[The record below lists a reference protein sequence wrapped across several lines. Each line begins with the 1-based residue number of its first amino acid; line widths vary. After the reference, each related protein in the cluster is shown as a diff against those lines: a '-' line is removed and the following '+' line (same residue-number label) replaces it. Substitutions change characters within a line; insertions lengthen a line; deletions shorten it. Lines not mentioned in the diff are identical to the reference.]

1 MSGGIAWP
9 RVVFGRYQ
17 SNVARDV
24 LDTIL
29 NIQPKDSGGGGET
42 RETVVY
48 RLAEEFLGKLPR
60 NYVDFEVSSADFCVA
75 LERVHLAS
83 VSRWLQTGQ
92 SRNCRT
98 QRSLYPYFCEV

>member
-1 MSGGIAWP
+1 MNHQHRQIDRFAIC
-9 RVVFGRYQ
+9 RVGRYQ

-48 RLAEEFLGKLPR
+48 RLAEEFLSKMPR
-60 NYVDFEVSSADFCVA
+60 NYVDFEV
-75 LERVHLAS
+75 
-83 VSRWLQTGQ
+83 TG
-92 SRNCRT
+92 
-98 QRSLYPYFCEV
+98 

>member
-1 MSGGIAWP
+1 MC
-9 RVVFGRYQ
+9 VGRYQ

-29 NIQPKDSGGGGET
+29 SIQPKDSGGGGET

-60 NYVDFEVSSADFCVA
+60 NYVDFEVNCASDVNPSPKS
-75 LERVHLAS
+75 LSLAF
-83 VSRWLQTGQ
+83 RE
-92 SRNCRT
+92 
-98 QRSLYPYFCEV
+98 FFFII